1 LRPPATDEALLAALR
16 AGDAGAFDTLA
27 ERYAGRIE
35 GLARSVL
42 KNEQDAQDVV
52 QDTFLSLHRHL
63 DGYRGDAPFWP
74 WLRRIAA
81 NHALMRLRRRR
92 RKPETSLEIERPTF
106 DADGAHTREIRDV
119 APLAEQVHQD
129 AELGARI
136 RAAVEGLPEAYR
148 LVLVLADYE
157 DRSMQEIAAAL
168 DLTIPNVKTRLHRA
182 RLAVREALERYLAG
196 DE

>member
-1 LRPPATDEALLAALR
+1 MSPATDEALLEGVR
-16 AGDAGAFDTLA
+16 AGDGRAFEALA
-27 ERYAGRIE
+27 ERYAARVH

-42 KNEQDAQDVV
+42 KNDQDAQDVV
-52 QDTFLSLHRHL
+52 QETFLSMHRHL
-63 DGYRGDAPFWP
+63 EGYRGDAPFWP

-119 APLAEQVHQD
+119 APLADQVRQD

-136 RAAVEGLPEAYR
+136 RDAIEALPEAYR
-148 LVLVLADYE
+148 IVLVLADYE
-157 DRSMQEIAAAL
+157 DRSMQEIASAL
-168 DLTIPNVKTRLHRA
+168 DLTVPNVKTRIHRA
-182 RLAVREALERYLAG
+182 RLAVREVLQRYLSG
-196 DE
+196 DD

>member
-1 LRPPATDEALLAALR
+1 LATPATDEALLEGVR
-16 AGDAGAFDTLA
+16 AGDGRAFEELA
-27 ERYAGRIE
+27 ERYAGRLH

-52 QDTFLSLHRHL
+52 QDTFLSMHRHL
-63 DGYRGDAPFWP
+63 ESYRGDAPFWP
-74 WLRRIAA
+74 WLRRIGA

-106 DADGAHTREIRDV
+106 DADGAHTRDVKDV

-136 RAAVEGLPEAYR
+136 RETVEGLPEAYR

-157 DRSMQEIAAAL
+157 DRSMQEIAQAL

-182 RLAVREALERYLAG
+182 RLAVREALQRYLAG
-196 DE
+196 DD

>member
-1 LRPPATDEALLAALR
+1 MSPATDEALLEGVR
-16 AGDAGAFDTLA
+16 AGDGRAFETLA
-27 ERYAGRIE
+27 ERYAARVY

-52 QDTFLSLHRHL
+52 QETFLSMHRHL

-106 DADGAHTREIRDV
+106 DADGAHTREIKDV
-119 APLAEQVHQD
+119 APLADQLQQD
-129 AELGARI
+129 VELGARI
-136 RAAVEGLPEAYR
+136 REAIEALPDAYR
-148 LVLVLADYE
+148 IVLVLADYE
-157 DRSMQEIAAAL
+157 DRSMQEIASTL
-168 DLTIPNVKTRLHRA
+168 ELTVPNVKTRIHRA
-182 RLAVREALERYLAG
+182 RLAVREALQRYLSG
-196 DE
+196 DD

>member
-1 LRPPATDEALLAALR
+1 MSSPATDEALLEGVR
-16 AGDAGAFDTLA
+16 AGDGRAFQALA
-27 ERYAGRIE
+27 ERYAGRLH

-42 KNEQDAQDVV
+42 RNEQDAQDVV
-52 QDTFLSLHRHL
+52 QDTFLSMHRHL
-63 DGYRGDAPFWP
+63 ESYRGDSPFWP

-81 NHALMRLRRRR
+81 NHALMRLRRRK

-106 DADGAHTREIRDV
+106 DADGAHTREIKDV
-119 APLAEQVHQD
+119 APLADEVRAD

-136 RAAVEGLPEAYR
+136 RQAIEALPEAYR
-148 LVLVLADYE
+148 IVLVLADYE
-157 DRSMQEIAAAL
+157 DRSMQEIASLL
-168 DLTIPNVKTRLHRA
+168 DLTVPNVKTRIHRA